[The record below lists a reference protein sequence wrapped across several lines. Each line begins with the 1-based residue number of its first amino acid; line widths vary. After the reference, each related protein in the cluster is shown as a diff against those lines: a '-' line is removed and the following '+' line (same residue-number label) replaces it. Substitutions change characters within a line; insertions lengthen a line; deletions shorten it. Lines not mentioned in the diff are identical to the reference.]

1 MIHGGAITV
10 RGHSDSRGSDSDNLR
25 VSEARTKAVA
35 DYLVTKGIA
44 ADRMTELGVGE
55 TRPIAPNAH
64 LDGSDDEQGRAKNR
78 RVDVQGAPEQPPEPE
93 KTEPRL
99 SCVTP
104 LTGAQTGCYAVWG
117 TRTAQPA

>member
-25 VSEARTKAVA
+25 VSEARAQAVA

-44 ADRMTELGVGE
+44 ADRMTVLGVGE
-55 TRPIAPNAH
+55 TRPIARNAH

-78 RVDVQGAPEQPPEPE
+78 RVDDEVSTAPAPEQ
-93 KTEPRL
+93 KTTDPVL
-99 SCVTP
+99 SVVTA
-104 LTGAQTGCYAVWG
+104 LTAANIEQLAK
-117 TRTAQPA
+117 RMSR